1 MLCDSPAAIML
12 QGWYLKGFIMPKDGL
27 HGLIIFDAAFP
38 VARDNTAGAWAGSV
52 GGCVVS
58 L

>member
-27 HGLIIFDAAFP
+27 HGLVIF
-38 VARDNTAGAWAGSV
+38 AWLFRPFEATLPAHGRQRLV
-52 GGCVVS
+52 
-58 L
+58 